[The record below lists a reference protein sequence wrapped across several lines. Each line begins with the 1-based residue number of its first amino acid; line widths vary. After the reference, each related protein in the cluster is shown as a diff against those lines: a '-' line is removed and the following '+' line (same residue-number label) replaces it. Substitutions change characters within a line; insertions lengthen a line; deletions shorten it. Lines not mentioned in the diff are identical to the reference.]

1 MNIYEVVPDG
11 GGSGGDEMGDYLTM
25 FRHNSWTD
33 TETDT
38 NRKLEIISTC
48 GFYPVRLLHI
58 F

>member
-1 MNIYEVVPDG
+1 MVVVVV
-11 GGSGGDEMGDYLTM
+11 EMGDYLTM